1 MARAD
6 EIPGR
11 LAELGRMT
19 RDNPDQLIRIGRI
32 ESMLEGRMTLARE
45 LARSEPNSDQR
56 ELVQD
61 LSTRYPIRGLVEEL
75 QASEQKLLALRA
87 EQAARQ
93 RKQTELVSW
102 SSLVIQLA
110 LLGLVLWLL
119 QRQIGRRLHAE
130 RQSLRS
136 AARAAS
142 VLQTVRE
149 PIVLL
154 DRDLRVQ
161 LHNPAFAE
169 LYGLQDERADG
180 LLLEN
185 VGDNAWQDPVVRQRL
200 ADVLS
205 RGRELWDFEH
215 EQRTADG
222 VVRYMLLN
230 ARRMPLPDS
239 DDEVVL
245 LTISDVTMQRAVQL
259 RVEELNRQLEGKVAQ
274 VSEVNRELEAF
285 SYSVS
290 HDLRAPLRHVAG
302 FSDKLSRHLGDQA
315 DDKSRHYLDVIS
327 SSARRMAAL
336 IDDLLVYSRLGRAAM
351 RQQAV
356 DMQSLVADTRA
367 MLDSNLQAEAE
378 NSGHVH
384 QVEWNIAPLPIVVGD
399 ENMIRQVWLNLLGN
413 AVKYSGNRE
422 PAKIRVDY
430 QQQPDGGH
438 QFTVS
443 DNGAGFDMAY
453 AGKLFGVFQ
462 RLHKA
467 SDYPGTGI
475 GLASVRRVLTR
486 HGGRIWAEAEPDVGA
501 TFHFYLPPRPT
512 RTNKVPLH
520 DDSAHHS
527 SRRRQPG
534 GRRNGDRRPGRSASG
549 QSHRARRGRRGSD
562 GLPAAS
568 RCLRQ
573 PRGRLAGGA
582 AAGHQDAA
590 HGWPG
595 SAAADPRARRT
606 QAAAGGDPVVLARG
620 KRPGPQLGHGR
631 ERLRGQ
637 AGGRGPVLRRS
648 ADPGQVLGV
657 DQPGTGT
664 RVSPCPD
671 RSRPGALRIL
681 LVEDSPEDAELM
693 SEQMLDA
700 GLEARFERVERGG
713 TAPGT
718 GGVPA
723 GHRAVRPEHAGVLR

>member
-1 MARAD
+1 MAQVFSDDVWDRWRLPALALAAAAIIVVPWLTLRKLQQDNEQAMAWVSHTQAVGVALQQLQAD
-6 EIPGR
+6 VRDVESAALTLSKGVDAPGLRERMAKANEIPGR
-11 LAELGRMT
+11 LAQLGRMT
-19 RDNPDQLIRIGRI
+19 RDNPEQLIRIGRI
-32 ESMLEGRMTLARE
+32 ESMLDGRLAVARE
-45 LARSEPNSDQR
+45 LAKSEPNSDQR

-75 QASEQKLLALRA
+75 QASEEKLLALRA

-93 RKQTELVSW
+93 RRQTEFVSW
-102 SSLVIQLA
+102 SSLVVQLA

-130 RQSLRS
+130 QQSQRS

-154 DRDLRVQ
+154 DRELRVQ

-180 LLLEN
+180 LLLES
-185 VGDNAWQDPVVRQRL
+185 VGDGAWRDPVMRQRL
-200 ADVLS
+200 SDVLL

-215 EQRTADG
+215 EQRAADG
-222 VVRYMLLN
+222 MVRYMLLN
-230 ARRMPLPDS
+230 ARRMPLPDT

-245 LTISDVTMQRAVQL
+245 MTVSDVTVQRAVQL

-302 FSDKLSRHLGDQA
+302 FSDKLSRHLGEQA
-315 DDKSRHYLDVIS
+315 DDKSRHYLEVIS

-336 IDDLLVYSRLGRAAM
+336 IDDLLVYSRLGRVAM

-378 NSGHVH
+378 NNGHAH
-384 QVEWNIAPLPIVVGD
+384 QVEWSIAPLPIVVGD

-501 TFHFYLPPRPT
+501 AFHFYLPPATDADKQGP
-512 RTNKVPLH
+512 
-520 DDSAHHS
+520 SA
-527 SRRRQPG
+527 
-534 GRRNGDRRPGRSASG
+534 
-549 QSHRARRGRRGSD
+549 
-562 GLPAAS
+562 
-568 RCLRQ
+568 
-573 PRGRLAGGA
+573 
-582 AAGHQDAA
+582 
-590 HGWPG
+590 
-595 SAAADPRARRT
+595 
-606 QAAAGGDPVVLARG
+606 
-620 KRPGPQLGHGR
+620 
-631 ERLRGQ
+631 
-637 AGGRGPVLRRS
+637 
-648 ADPGQVLGV
+648 
-657 DQPGTGT
+657 
-664 RVSPCPD
+664 
-671 RSRPGALRIL
+671 
-681 LVEDSPEDAELM
+681 
-693 SEQMLDA
+693 
-700 GLEARFERVERGG
+700 
-713 TAPGT
+713 
-718 GGVPA
+718 
-723 GHRAVRPEHAGVLR
+723 

>member
-1 MARAD
+1 MALVFSDDIWDRWRLPALALAAAAIIVVPWLTLRKLQQDSEEAMAWVNHTQAVGVALQQLQAD
-6 EIPGR
+6 VRDVESAALTLSKGVDAPGLRERMAKANDLPGR

-32 ESMLEGRMTLARE
+32 ESMLEGRMALARE
-45 LARSEPNSDQR
+45 LAKSEPNSDQR

-75 QASEQKLLALRA
+75 QASEQKLLTQRA

-102 SSLVIQLA
+102 SSLVIQLS

-180 LLLEN
+180 LLLDT
-185 VGDNAWQDPVVRQRL
+185 VGDGAWKDPVMRQRL
-200 ADVLS
+200 SDVLL

-215 EQRTADG
+215 EQRAADG
-222 VVRYMLLN
+222 MVRYMLLN
-230 ARRMPLPDS
+230 ARRMPLPDT

-245 LTISDVTMQRAVQL
+245 LTVSDVTVQRAVQL

-302 FSDKLSRHLGDQA
+302 FSDKLSRHLGDAA
-315 DDKSRHYLDVIS
+315 DDKSRHYLEVIS

-378 NSGHVH
+378 NSGHAH
-384 QVEWNIAPLPIVVGD
+384 HVEWSIAPLPIVVGD

-430 QQQPDGGH
+430 QPQPDGGH

-501 TFHFYLPPRPT
+501 TFHFYLPPAIDADKQGP
-512 RTNKVPLH
+512 
-520 DDSAHHS
+520 SA
-527 SRRRQPG
+527 
-534 GRRNGDRRPGRSASG
+534 
-549 QSHRARRGRRGSD
+549 
-562 GLPAAS
+562 
-568 RCLRQ
+568 
-573 PRGRLAGGA
+573 
-582 AAGHQDAA
+582 
-590 HGWPG
+590 
-595 SAAADPRARRT
+595 
-606 QAAAGGDPVVLARG
+606 
-620 KRPGPQLGHGR
+620 
-631 ERLRGQ
+631 
-637 AGGRGPVLRRS
+637 
-648 ADPGQVLGV
+648 
-657 DQPGTGT
+657 
-664 RVSPCPD
+664 
-671 RSRPGALRIL
+671 
-681 LVEDSPEDAELM
+681 
-693 SEQMLDA
+693 
-700 GLEARFERVERGG
+700 
-713 TAPGT
+713 
-718 GGVPA
+718 
-723 GHRAVRPEHAGVLR
+723 

>member
-1 MARAD
+1 MALVFSDDIWDRWRLPALALAAAAIIVVPWLTLRKLQQDSEDAMAWVNHTQAVGVALQQLQAD
-6 EIPGR
+6 VRDVESAALTLSKGVDAPGLRERMAKANDLPGR

-32 ESMLEGRMTLARE
+32 ESMLEGRMALARE
-45 LARSEPNSDQR
+45 LAKSEPNSDQR

-75 QASEQKLLALRA
+75 QASEQKLLTQRA

-102 SSLVIQLA
+102 SSLVIQLS

-119 QRQIGRRLHAE
+119 QRQIGRRLYAE

-180 LLLEN
+180 LLLDT
-185 VGDNAWQDPVVRQRL
+185 VGDGAWKDPVMRQRL
-200 ADVLS
+200 SDVLL

-215 EQRTADG
+215 EQRAADG
-222 VVRYMLLN
+222 MVRYMLLN
-230 ARRMPLPDS
+230 ARRMPLPDT

-245 LTISDVTMQRAVQL
+245 LTISDVTVQRAVQL

-302 FSDKLSRHLGDQA
+302 FSDKLSRHLGDAA
-315 DDKSRHYLDVIS
+315 DDKSRHYLEVIS

-367 MLDSNLQAEAE
+367 MLDFNLQAEAE
-378 NSGHVH
+378 NSGHAH
-384 QVEWNIAPLPIVVGD
+384 HVEWSIAPLPIVVGD

-430 QQQPDGGH
+430 QPQPDGGH

-501 TFHFYLPPRPT
+501 TFHFYLPPAIDADKQGP
-512 RTNKVPLH
+512 
-520 DDSAHHS
+520 SA
-527 SRRRQPG
+527 
-534 GRRNGDRRPGRSASG
+534 
-549 QSHRARRGRRGSD
+549 
-562 GLPAAS
+562 
-568 RCLRQ
+568 
-573 PRGRLAGGA
+573 
-582 AAGHQDAA
+582 
-590 HGWPG
+590 
-595 SAAADPRARRT
+595 
-606 QAAAGGDPVVLARG
+606 
-620 KRPGPQLGHGR
+620 
-631 ERLRGQ
+631 
-637 AGGRGPVLRRS
+637 
-648 ADPGQVLGV
+648 
-657 DQPGTGT
+657 
-664 RVSPCPD
+664 
-671 RSRPGALRIL
+671 
-681 LVEDSPEDAELM
+681 
-693 SEQMLDA
+693 
-700 GLEARFERVERGG
+700 
-713 TAPGT
+713 
-718 GGVPA
+718 
-723 GHRAVRPEHAGVLR
+723 

>member
-1 MARAD
+1 MALVFSDDIWDRWRLPALALAAAAIIVVPWLTLRKLQQDNEQAMAWVNHTQAVGVALQQLQAD
-6 EIPGR
+6 VRDVESAALTLSKGVDAPGLRERMAAANDIPGR

-32 ESMLEGRMTLARE
+32 ESMLEGRMALARE

-56 ELVQD
+56 ELVKD

-75 QASEQKLLALRA
+75 QASEQQLLTLRA

-102 SSLVIQLA
+102 SSLVIQLG

-180 LLLEN
+180 LLLES
-185 VGDNAWQDPVVRQRL
+185 VGDGAWKDAVVRQRL
-200 ADVLS
+200 SDVLL

-222 VVRYMLLN
+222 MARYMLLN
-230 ARRMPLPDS
+230 ARRMPLPDT

-245 LTISDVTMQRAVQL
+245 LTVSDVTMQRAVQL

-378 NSGHVH
+378 NSGHAH
-384 QVEWNIAPLPIVVGD
+384 QVEWSIAPLPIVVGD

-501 TFHFYLPPRPT
+501 AFHFYLPPATDADKQGP
-512 RTNKVPLH
+512 
-520 DDSAHHS
+520 SA
-527 SRRRQPG
+527 
-534 GRRNGDRRPGRSASG
+534 
-549 QSHRARRGRRGSD
+549 
-562 GLPAAS
+562 
-568 RCLRQ
+568 
-573 PRGRLAGGA
+573 
-582 AAGHQDAA
+582 
-590 HGWPG
+590 
-595 SAAADPRARRT
+595 
-606 QAAAGGDPVVLARG
+606 
-620 KRPGPQLGHGR
+620 
-631 ERLRGQ
+631 
-637 AGGRGPVLRRS
+637 
-648 ADPGQVLGV
+648 
-657 DQPGTGT
+657 
-664 RVSPCPD
+664 
-671 RSRPGALRIL
+671 
-681 LVEDSPEDAELM
+681 
-693 SEQMLDA
+693 
-700 GLEARFERVERGG
+700 
-713 TAPGT
+713 
-718 GGVPA
+718 
-723 GHRAVRPEHAGVLR
+723 

>member
-1 MARAD
+1 MARVFSDDIWDRWRLPALALAAAAIIVVPWLTLRKLQQDSEEAMAWVNHTQAVGVALQQLQAD
-6 EIPGR
+6 VRDVESAALTLSKGVDAPGLRERMAKANDLPGR

-19 RDNPDQLIRIGRI
+19 RDNPEQLIRIGRI
-32 ESMLEGRMTLARE
+32 ESMLEGRMALARE
-45 LARSEPNSDQR
+45 LAKSEPNSDQR

-75 QASEQKLLALRA
+75 QASEQKLLTQRA

-102 SSLVIQLA
+102 SSLVIQLS

-180 LLLEN
+180 LLLDT
-185 VGDNAWQDPVVRQRL
+185 VGDGAWKDPVMRQRL
-200 ADVLS
+200 SDVLL

-215 EQRTADG
+215 EQRAADG
-222 VVRYMLLN
+222 MVRYMLLN
-230 ARRMPLPDS
+230 ARRMPLPDT

-245 LTISDVTMQRAVQL
+245 LTVSDVTVQRAVQL

-302 FSDKLSRHLGDQA
+302 FSDKLSRHLGDAA
-315 DDKSRHYLDVIS
+315 DDKSRHYLEVIS

-378 NSGHVH
+378 NSGHAH
-384 QVEWNIAPLPIVVGD
+384 HVEWSIAPLPIVVGD

-430 QQQPDGGH
+430 QPQPDGGH

-501 TFHFYLPPRPT
+501 TFHFYLPPATDADKQGP
-512 RTNKVPLH
+512 
-520 DDSAHHS
+520 SA
-527 SRRRQPG
+527 
-534 GRRNGDRRPGRSASG
+534 
-549 QSHRARRGRRGSD
+549 
-562 GLPAAS
+562 
-568 RCLRQ
+568 
-573 PRGRLAGGA
+573 
-582 AAGHQDAA
+582 
-590 HGWPG
+590 
-595 SAAADPRARRT
+595 
-606 QAAAGGDPVVLARG
+606 
-620 KRPGPQLGHGR
+620 
-631 ERLRGQ
+631 
-637 AGGRGPVLRRS
+637 
-648 ADPGQVLGV
+648 
-657 DQPGTGT
+657 
-664 RVSPCPD
+664 
-671 RSRPGALRIL
+671 
-681 LVEDSPEDAELM
+681 
-693 SEQMLDA
+693 
-700 GLEARFERVERGG
+700 
-713 TAPGT
+713 
-718 GGVPA
+718 
-723 GHRAVRPEHAGVLR
+723 

>member
-1 MARAD
+1 MAPVFSDDIWDRWRLPALALAAAAIIVVPWLTLRKLQQDSEQAMAWVNHTQAVGVALQQLQAD
-6 EIPGR
+6 VRDVESAALTLSKGVDAPGLRERMAKANEIPGR

-32 ESMLEGRMTLARE
+32 ESMLDGRLAVARE

-102 SSLVIQLA
+102 SSLAIQLA

-154 DRDLRVQ
+154 DRELRVQ

-180 LLLEN
+180 LLLET

-222 VVRYMLLN
+222 MVRYMLLN
-230 ARRMPLPDS
+230 ARRMPLPDT

-302 FSDKLSRHLGDQA
+302 FSDKLSRHLGDAA
-315 DDKSRHYLDVIS
+315 DDKSRHYLEVIS

-378 NSGHVH
+378 NSGHAH
-384 QVEWNIAPLPIVVGD
+384 QVEWSIAPLPIVVGD

-501 TFHFYLPPRPT
+501 TFHFYLPPAIDADKQGP
-512 RTNKVPLH
+512 
-520 DDSAHHS
+520 SA
-527 SRRRQPG
+527 
-534 GRRNGDRRPGRSASG
+534 
-549 QSHRARRGRRGSD
+549 
-562 GLPAAS
+562 
-568 RCLRQ
+568 
-573 PRGRLAGGA
+573 
-582 AAGHQDAA
+582 
-590 HGWPG
+590 
-595 SAAADPRARRT
+595 
-606 QAAAGGDPVVLARG
+606 
-620 KRPGPQLGHGR
+620 
-631 ERLRGQ
+631 
-637 AGGRGPVLRRS
+637 
-648 ADPGQVLGV
+648 
-657 DQPGTGT
+657 
-664 RVSPCPD
+664 
-671 RSRPGALRIL
+671 
-681 LVEDSPEDAELM
+681 
-693 SEQMLDA
+693 
-700 GLEARFERVERGG
+700 
-713 TAPGT
+713 
-718 GGVPA
+718 
-723 GHRAVRPEHAGVLR
+723 

>member
-1 MARAD
+1 MALVFSDDIWDRWRLPALALAAAAIIVVPWLTLRKLQQDNEQAMAWVSHTQAVGVALQQLQAD
-6 EIPGR
+6 VRDVESAALTLSKGIDAPGLRERMAKANEIPGR

-32 ESMLEGRMTLARE
+32 ESMLEGRLAVARE
-45 LARSEPNSDQR
+45 LARSKPDSDQR
-56 ELVQD
+56 ALVQD

-75 QASEQKLLALRA
+75 QASEQTLLTARA

-102 SSLVIQLA
+102 SSLVVQLA

-180 LLLEN
+180 LLLET
-185 VGDNAWQDPVVRQRL
+185 VGDGAWQDPVVRQRL
-200 ADVLS
+200 ADVLL

-222 VVRYMLLN
+222 ISRYMLLN
-230 ARRMPLPDS
+230 ARRMPLPDT

-245 LTISDVTMQRAVQL
+245 LTISDVTVQRAVQL

-302 FSDKLSRHLGDQA
+302 FSDKLSRHLGEQA
-315 DDKSRHYLDVIS
+315 DDKSRHYLEVIS

-367 MLDSNLQAEAE
+367 MLDANLLAEAE
-378 NSGHVH
+378 STGHAH
-384 QVEWNIAPLPIVVGD
+384 QVEWSIAPLPIVVAD

-430 QQQPDGGH
+430 RQQPDGGH

-501 TFHFYLPPRPT
+501 TFHFYLPPAIDADKQGP
-512 RTNKVPLH
+512 
-520 DDSAHHS
+520 SA
-527 SRRRQPG
+527 
-534 GRRNGDRRPGRSASG
+534 
-549 QSHRARRGRRGSD
+549 
-562 GLPAAS
+562 
-568 RCLRQ
+568 
-573 PRGRLAGGA
+573 
-582 AAGHQDAA
+582 
-590 HGWPG
+590 
-595 SAAADPRARRT
+595 
-606 QAAAGGDPVVLARG
+606 
-620 KRPGPQLGHGR
+620 
-631 ERLRGQ
+631 
-637 AGGRGPVLRRS
+637 
-648 ADPGQVLGV
+648 
-657 DQPGTGT
+657 
-664 RVSPCPD
+664 
-671 RSRPGALRIL
+671 
-681 LVEDSPEDAELM
+681 
-693 SEQMLDA
+693 
-700 GLEARFERVERGG
+700 
-713 TAPGT
+713 
-718 GGVPA
+718 
-723 GHRAVRPEHAGVLR
+723 

>member
-1 MARAD
+1 MALVFSDDIWDRWRLPALALAAAAIIVVPWLTLRKLQQDSEQAMAWVSHTQAVGVALQQLQADVRDVESAALTLSKGVDAPGLRERMARAD

-32 ESMLEGRMTLARE
+32 ESMLEGRMALARE

-75 QASEQKLLALRA
+75 QASEQKLLALRG

-222 VVRYMLLN
+222 MVRYMLLN
-230 ARRMPLPDS
+230 ARRMPLPDT

-259 RVEELNRQLEGKVAQ
+259 RVEDLNRQLEGKVAQ

-315 DDKSRHYLDVIS
+315 DDKSLHYLDVIS

-378 NSGHVH
+378 NSGHAH
-384 QVEWNIAPLPIVVGD
+384 QVEWSIAPLPIVVGD

-501 TFHFYLPPRPT
+501 TFHFYLPPATDADKQGP
-512 RTNKVPLH
+512 
-520 DDSAHHS
+520 SA
-527 SRRRQPG
+527 
-534 GRRNGDRRPGRSASG
+534 
-549 QSHRARRGRRGSD
+549 
-562 GLPAAS
+562 
-568 RCLRQ
+568 
-573 PRGRLAGGA
+573 
-582 AAGHQDAA
+582 
-590 HGWPG
+590 
-595 SAAADPRARRT
+595 
-606 QAAAGGDPVVLARG
+606 
-620 KRPGPQLGHGR
+620 
-631 ERLRGQ
+631 
-637 AGGRGPVLRRS
+637 
-648 ADPGQVLGV
+648 
-657 DQPGTGT
+657 
-664 RVSPCPD
+664 
-671 RSRPGALRIL
+671 
-681 LVEDSPEDAELM
+681 
-693 SEQMLDA
+693 
-700 GLEARFERVERGG
+700 
-713 TAPGT
+713 
-718 GGVPA
+718 
-723 GHRAVRPEHAGVLR
+723 

>member
-1 MARAD
+1 MAQVFSDDVWDRWRLPALALAAAAIIVVPWLTLRKLQQDNEQAMAWVNHTQAVGVALQQLQAD
-6 EIPGR
+6 VRDVESAALTLSKGVDAPGLRERMAKANEIPGR
-11 LAELGRMT
+11 LAQLGRMT
-19 RDNPDQLIRIGRI
+19 RDNPEQLIRIGRI
-32 ESMLEGRMTLARE
+32 ESMLDGRLAVARE
-45 LARSEPNSDQR
+45 LAKSEPNSDQR

-75 QASEQKLLALRA
+75 QASEEKLLALRA

-93 RKQTELVSW
+93 RRQTEFVSW
-102 SSLVIQLA
+102 SSLVVQLA

-130 RQSLRS
+130 RQSQRS

-154 DRDLRVQ
+154 DRELRVQ

-180 LLLEN
+180 LLLES
-185 VGDNAWQDPVVRQRL
+185 VGDGAWRDPVMRQRL
-200 ADVLS
+200 SDVLL

-215 EQRTADG
+215 EQRAADG
-222 VVRYMLLN
+222 MVRYMLLN
-230 ARRMPLPDS
+230 ARRMPLPDT

-245 LTISDVTMQRAVQL
+245 MTVSDITVQRAVQL

-302 FSDKLSRHLGDQA
+302 FSDKLSRHLGEQA
-315 DDKSRHYLDVIS
+315 DDKSRHYLEVIS

-378 NSGHVH
+378 NNGLAHH
-384 QVEWNIAPLPIVVGD
+384 VEWSIAPLPIVVGD

-430 QQQPDGGH
+430 QLQPDGGH

-475 GLASVRRVLTR
+475 GLASVRRVITR

-501 TFHFYLPPRPT
+501 TFHFYLPPAIDADKQGP
-512 RTNKVPLH
+512 
-520 DDSAHHS
+520 SA
-527 SRRRQPG
+527 
-534 GRRNGDRRPGRSASG
+534 
-549 QSHRARRGRRGSD
+549 
-562 GLPAAS
+562 
-568 RCLRQ
+568 
-573 PRGRLAGGA
+573 
-582 AAGHQDAA
+582 
-590 HGWPG
+590 
-595 SAAADPRARRT
+595 
-606 QAAAGGDPVVLARG
+606 
-620 KRPGPQLGHGR
+620 
-631 ERLRGQ
+631 
-637 AGGRGPVLRRS
+637 
-648 ADPGQVLGV
+648 
-657 DQPGTGT
+657 
-664 RVSPCPD
+664 
-671 RSRPGALRIL
+671 
-681 LVEDSPEDAELM
+681 
-693 SEQMLDA
+693 
-700 GLEARFERVERGG
+700 
-713 TAPGT
+713 
-718 GGVPA
+718 
-723 GHRAVRPEHAGVLR
+723 

>member
-1 MARAD
+1 MALVFSDDIWDRWRLPALALAAAAIIIVPWLTLRQLQRDNEQAMAWVSHTQAVGVALQQLQAD
-6 EIPGR
+6 VRDVESAALTLSKGVDAPGLRGRMAKANDIPGR
-11 LAELGRMT
+11 LTELARMT

-32 ESMLEGRMTLARE
+32 ESMLEGRMALARQ
-45 LARSEPNSDQR
+45 LARSEPNTDQR
-56 ELVQD
+56 VLVQD

-75 QASEQKLLALRA
+75 QASEQALLAARA
-87 EQAARQ
+87 EKAARQ

-102 SSLVIQLA
+102 SSLVVQLC

-119 QRQIGRRLHAE
+119 QRQIGRRLQAE
-130 RQSLRS
+130 RQSLRA

-180 LLLEN
+180 TLLAD
-185 VGDNAWQDPVVRQRL
+185 VGEGAWQDPVVRQRL
-200 ADVLS
+200 SDVLL

-215 EQRTADG
+215 EQRTDG
-222 VVRYMLLN
+222 TVRYMLIN
-230 ARRMPLPDS
+230 ARRMPLPDT

-245 LTISDVTMQRAVQL
+245 MTVSDVTVQRAVQW

-302 FSDKLSRHLGDQA
+302 FSDKLSRHLGEGA
-315 DDKSRHYLDVIS
+315 DEKSHHYLDVIS
-327 SSARRMAAL
+327 GSARRMAAL

-356 DMQSLVADTRA
+356 DMQTLVADTRA
-367 MLDSNLQAEAE
+367 MLDANLKIDAE
-378 NSGHVH
+378 NSGVAHH
-384 QVEWNIAPLPIVVGD
+384 VEWNIAPLPIVVAD
-399 ENMIRQVWLNLLGN
+399 ENMMRQVWLNLLGN
-413 AVKYSGNRE
+413 AVKYSGNRD
-422 PAKIRVDY
+422 PAQIRVDY
-430 QQQPDGGH
+430 QQQADGGH

-486 HGGRIWAEAEPDVGA
+486 HGGRIWAEAAPDAGA
-501 TFHFYLPPRPT
+501 TFHFYLPP
-512 RTNKVPLH
+512 
-520 DDSAHHS
+520 A
-527 SRRRQPG
+527 
-534 GRRNGDRRPGRSASG
+534 
-549 QSHRARRGRRGSD
+549 
-562 GLPAAS
+562 
-568 RCLRQ
+568 
-573 PRGRLAGGA
+573 
-582 AAGHQDAA
+582 
-590 HGWPG
+590 
-595 SAAADPRARRT
+595 
-606 QAAAGGDPVVLARG
+606 
-620 KRPGPQLGHGR
+620 
-631 ERLRGQ
+631 
-637 AGGRGPVLRRS
+637 
-648 ADPGQVLGV
+648 
-657 DQPGTGT
+657 
-664 RVSPCPD
+664 
-671 RSRPGALRIL
+671 
-681 LVEDSPEDAELM
+681 
-693 SEQMLDA
+693 LDA
-700 GLEARFERVERGG
+700 VNQGSSA
-713 TAPGT
+713 
-718 GGVPA
+718 
-723 GHRAVRPEHAGVLR
+723 

>member
-1 MARAD
+1 MALVFSDDIWDRWRLPALALAAAAIIVVPWLTLRHLQQDSEDAMAWVNHTQAVGVALQQLQAD
-6 EIPGR
+6 VRDVESAALTLSKGVDAPGLRERMAKANELPGR

-19 RDNPDQLIRIGRI
+19 RDNPEQLIRIGRI
-32 ESMLEGRMTLARE
+32 ESMLEGRMALARE
-45 LARSEPNSDQR
+45 LAKSEPNSDQR

-75 QASEQKLLALRA
+75 QASEQKLLTQRA

-93 RKQTELVSW
+93 RRQTELVSW
-102 SSLVIQLA
+102 SSLVVQLA

-180 LLLEN
+180 LLLDI
-185 VGDNAWQDPVVRQRL
+185 VGDGAWKDPVMRQRL
-200 ADVLS
+200 SDVLL

-215 EQRTADG
+215 EQRAADG
-222 VVRYMLLN
+222 MVRYMLLN
-230 ARRMPLPDS
+230 ARRMPLPDT

-245 LTISDVTMQRAVQL
+245 LTVSDVTVQRAVQL

-302 FSDKLSRHLGDQA
+302 FSDKLSRHLGDAA
-315 DDKSRHYLDVIS
+315 DDKSRHYLEVIS
-327 SSARRMAAL
+327 SSARRMATL
-336 IDDLLVYSRLGRAAM
+336 IDDLLVYSRLVRAAM
-351 RQQAV
+351 RQQTV

-378 NSGHVH
+378 SSGHAH
-384 QVEWNIAPLPIVVGD
+384 HVEWSIAPLPIVVGD

-430 QQQPDGGH
+430 QPQPDGGH

-501 TFHFYLPPRPT
+501 TFHFYLPPAIDADKQGP
-512 RTNKVPLH
+512 
-520 DDSAHHS
+520 SA
-527 SRRRQPG
+527 
-534 GRRNGDRRPGRSASG
+534 
-549 QSHRARRGRRGSD
+549 
-562 GLPAAS
+562 
-568 RCLRQ
+568 
-573 PRGRLAGGA
+573 
-582 AAGHQDAA
+582 
-590 HGWPG
+590 
-595 SAAADPRARRT
+595 
-606 QAAAGGDPVVLARG
+606 
-620 KRPGPQLGHGR
+620 
-631 ERLRGQ
+631 
-637 AGGRGPVLRRS
+637 
-648 ADPGQVLGV
+648 
-657 DQPGTGT
+657 
-664 RVSPCPD
+664 
-671 RSRPGALRIL
+671 
-681 LVEDSPEDAELM
+681 
-693 SEQMLDA
+693 
-700 GLEARFERVERGG
+700 
-713 TAPGT
+713 
-718 GGVPA
+718 
-723 GHRAVRPEHAGVLR
+723 